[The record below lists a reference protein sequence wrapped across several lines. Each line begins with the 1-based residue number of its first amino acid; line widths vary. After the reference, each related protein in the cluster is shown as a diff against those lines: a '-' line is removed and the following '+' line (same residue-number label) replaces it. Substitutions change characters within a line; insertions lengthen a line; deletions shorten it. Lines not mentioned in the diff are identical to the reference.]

1 MEKRRF
7 GKTELSS
14 SVIGFGAWEMSV
26 RQYGHIDVPAATRAV
41 QSAIDYGVTLFDTAE
56 TYGPFTSETL
66 LGRALGKRRQDVVL
80 VTKVGFTFSDDPDN
94 PGFKRTADRD
104 SSAKNIRAHAEGC
117 LKRLRTDVIDLLLV
131 HFHDHHTPH
140 EDTIAGLEALK
151 AAGKIRHYGVSN
163 YDVPMMAACQRHGSL
178 AANQVGY
185 HLFDRRV
192 ERAVLPYCRENGIG
206 FMAYGAL
213 AFGLLSG
220 AFSPETRFVE
230 WDWRSRGQA
239 FGLPL
244 FERQHFLKALGAVEA
259 LKRLAA
265 GYGKSVAQLAI
276 AWLLAQT
283 GLTVALVGMRN
294 EDELKENV
302 AAAEWRLTAEDQ
314 AAIGRILEEAAI
326 PAYLDAPI
334 VT

>member
-7 GKTELSS
+7 GKTELTS
-14 SVIGFGAWEMSV
+14 SVIGFGTWEMSV

-41 QSAIDYGVTLFDTAE
+41 QSAIDHGITLFDTSE

-66 LGRALGKRRQDVVL
+66 LGKALGKRRQDVVL

-94 PGFKRTADRD
+94 PGFKKTADRD
-104 SSAKNIRAHAEGC
+104 SSAKNIRAHVEGC
-117 LKRLRTDVIDLLLV
+117 LKRLRTDVIDLLLL
-131 HFHDHHTPH
+131 HFYDHRTPH
-140 EDTIAGLEALK
+140 EDAIAGLEALK
-151 AAGKIRHYGVSN
+151 SAGKIRQYGVSN
-163 YDVPMMAACQRHGSL
+163 YDVPMMAACQRHGRL
-178 AANQVGY
+178 TANQVGY

-206 FMAYGAL
+206 FMAYGSL

-220 AFSPETRFVE
+220 AFSSETRFVE
-230 WDWRSRGQA
+230 WDWRSRGEA

-244 FERQHFLKALGAVEA
+244 FEREHFLKALRAVDA

-265 GYGKSVAQLAI
+265 DYGKSVAQLAI
-276 AWLLAQT
+276 AWLLGQV
-283 GLTVALVGMRN
+283 GVTVALVGMRN
-294 EDELKENV
+294 EGELNENV
-302 AAAEWRLTAEDQ
+302 AAAEWRLTAEDH
-314 AAIGRILEEAAI
+314 AAIERIFSEAEMPSYI
-326 PAYLDAPI
+326 DVPI